1 MSELCHKKEVRSK
14 VFFCISLYFILPLNT
29 RGHLLILFY
38 NHPKNQPLWFSFWD
52 MQSKK
57 YRYWSS
63 PYPTHLK
70 GLYLYHHLS
79 SLAQPK
85 VHQSLLGRNLC
96 RLWHNQHKPWMVW
109 CCLYHNRSFCNQHWS
124 SKEHWR
130 IAKYREDFHL
140 STKCL
145 ILQRL
150 KNRSL
155 YHEILFLQKFNDIL
169 VKDLKTITKISLQ
182 PQRPSDL
189 HYQRSCITLC
199 CHEYQQTHLQ
209 L

>member
-1 MSELCHKKEVRSK
+1 
-14 VFFCISLYFILPLNT
+14 
-29 RGHLLILFY
+29 
-38 NHPKNQPLWFSFWD
+38 

-57 YRYWSS
+57 YQYWSS
-63 PYPTHLK
+63 QYPTHLK

-130 IAKYREDFHL
+130 IAKYQEGFHL
-140 STKCL
+140 NYKVLSLNFGTTFCINTWNQPLLPQILLL
-145 ILQRL
+145 ILDES
-150 KNRSL
+150 N
-155 YHEILFLQKFNDIL
+155 NL
-169 VKDLKTITKISLQ
+169 VKDISKN
-182 PQRPSDL
+182 
-189 HYQRSCITLC
+189 
-199 CHEYQQTHLQ
+199 THLTLGCPNRSQ
-209 L
+209 LPLICCFRVQRLLLANKQVGH